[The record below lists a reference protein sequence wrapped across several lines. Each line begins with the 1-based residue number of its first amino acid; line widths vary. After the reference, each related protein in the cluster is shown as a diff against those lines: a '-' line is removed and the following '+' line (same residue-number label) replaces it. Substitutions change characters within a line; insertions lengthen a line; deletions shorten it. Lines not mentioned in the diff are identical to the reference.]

1 MFRSPFIL
9 LFIFN
14 TSAYSQ
20 KYSVEK
26 SDVVFFSSAAIEDIT
41 AGNTKSVG
49 LFNAANSDIAF
60 SIPISE
66 FQFEKSL
73 MKEHFNERYMDT
85 EKYPKSTFQG
95 RISGYD
101 SLKAGV
107 QNVKATGKL
116 NIHGV
121 TRTIDVPGTIEKQG
135 TKLNIK
141 SKFLVRLKDH
151 KIKIPQLMWQNIA
164 EEVEVSVDFTF
175 KPQ

>member
-1 MFRSPFIL
+1 MVRIAFCLL
-9 LFIFN
+9 LFFN
-14 TSAYSQ
+14 TPAYSQ
-20 KYSVEK
+20 KYTIEK
-26 SDVVFFSSAAIEDIT
+26 SDVVFFSDAAIEDIT
-41 AGNTKSVG
+41 AVNTKSAG
-49 LFNAANSDIAF
+49 LFNAGNSDIAF

-73 MKEHFNERYMDT
+73 MQEHFNERYMDT

-95 RISGYD
+95 KISGYD

-107 QNVKATGKL
+107 QNVKASGKL
-116 NIHGV
+116 SIHGV

-135 TKLNIK
+135 AKLNMK
-141 SKFLVRLKDH
+141 SKFVVRLMDH

-164 EEVEVSVDFTF
+164 EEVEVSVDFIF